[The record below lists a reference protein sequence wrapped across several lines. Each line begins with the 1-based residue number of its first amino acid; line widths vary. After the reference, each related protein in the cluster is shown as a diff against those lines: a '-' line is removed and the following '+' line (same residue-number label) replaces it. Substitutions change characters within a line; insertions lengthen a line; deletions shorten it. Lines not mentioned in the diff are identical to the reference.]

1 MDHDEE
7 PGQGTQAQE
16 DEPLLAGRVIRI
28 LDQDRGLVTESGL
41 RFLEADPVPAPI
53 AGRLGRIP
61 SEVQLAHGSNVC
73 TMYAWRKFSRVQPNA
88 WHMCCG
94 RGVRRQRG
102 DSTGFQHGPR
112 SCRTNTRG
120 RQLTMCVLCVRP
132 APA

>member
-1 MDHDEE
+1 M
-7 PGQGTQAQE
+7 
-16 DEPLLAGRVIRI
+16 IRI

-94 RGVRRQRG
+94 R
-102 DSTGFQHGPR
+102 T
-112 SCRTNTRG
+112 TARG
-120 RQLTMCVLCVRP
+120 RQLTMCVLCGTEQNFGVGASPASSAGGAVRARYQG
-132 APA
+132 APVRF